1 MDKIREREVQSKR
14 TLLIAD
20 DDVISGDILSSFFE
34 EEFNIL
40 RAYSGKET
48 LKTLS
53 QHLDIIDLVLLDIY
67 MPDGDGFTI
76 LKARQEDKEIKK
88 IPFIVITGEADIER
102 DCFHLGVNDFVRKPF
117 SNPEIIVAR
126 VKRMIELYEDRSII
140 KEVKTDKLTNLYSIE
155 FFKKFCVQFDEAKPD
170 ISKDMVSINITRF
183 RLLNELYGKNYSD
196 EVLKNIAKFLEKFVD
211 KVKGF
216 ASHTSGGDFLM
227 YCSHQENYQEFVDGL
242 INHLEKLAN
251 ASSVHLHIGVYPNVD
266 PALDKDLAIGRAH
279 NVANSIQGDSTIYA
293 LYDSKVEEKIFF
305 EEELIN
311 SFKNSLKNH
320 EFKVFYQPKYNIQGK
335 KNHLSS
341 AEALIRWVHPKYGMI
356 SPGVFIPL
364 FEENGFIQLLDAYV
378 FEEVARQQAEWEKKF
393 GVYLPVSVNVS
404 RVDIHNP
411 NLEKELLEAVD
422 KAHVPHDKYYLEITE
437 SAYSQDKQEVINLVK
452 SLKEKGFLIEID
464 DFGSGYSSLNVVSE
478 LPFDVLK
485 IDMVFMKKIDEHP
498 MNKDIVRMILALC
511 KKMGATSIAEGV
523 ETEEHYKFLK
533 ESGCDVIQGYYF
545 SKPLPENEFIKLM
558 EKEYQNGR

>member
-1 MDKIREREVQSKR
+1 MDKIREKEVQSKR

-20 DDVISGDILSSFFE
+20 DDAISGDILSSFFE

-53 QHLDIIDLVLLDIY
+53 AHLDIIDLVLLDIY

-76 LKARQEDKEIKK
+76 LKARQDNPDIKK
-88 IPFIVITGEADIER
+88 IPFIAITGENDIER
-102 DCFHLGVNDFVRKPF
+102 DCFHLGVNDFIRKPF
-117 SNPEIIVAR
+117 SSPEIIVAR

-155 FFKKFCVQFDEAKPD
+155 FFKKFCVQFDEAQPK
-170 ISKDMVSINITRF
+170 ILKDMVSINITRF
-183 RLLNELYGKNYSD
+183 RLLNELYGKDYSD
-196 EVLKNIAKFLEKFVD
+196 EVLKNIAKFLVD
-211 KVKGF
+211 FLDKEKGF

-227 YCSHQENYQEFVDGL
+227 YCSHQEDYQLFVDAL
-242 INHLEKLAN
+242 LNHLEKLIN
-251 ASSVHLHIGVYPNVD
+251 PSSVHLHIGVYPNVD
-266 PALDKDLAIGRAH
+266 PALDKDIVIGRAM

-293 LYDSKVEEKIFF
+293 LYDSKLEEKIFF

-320 EFKVFYQPKYNIQGK
+320 EFKVFYQPKYNIQGD
-335 KNHLSS
+335 KNRLSS
-341 AEALIRWVHPKYGMI
+341 AEALIRWIHPKYGMI

-364 FEENGFIQLLDAYV
+364 FEENGFIQLLDNFV
-378 FEEVARQQAEWEKKF
+378 FQEVAKQQAIWKDKF

-411 NLEKELLEAVD
+411 NLENEILEAVD
-422 KAHVPHDKYYLEITE
+422 KAHVPHNKYYLEITE
-437 SAYSQDKQEVINLVK
+437 SAYSQDKQEVINLVN

-464 DFGSGYSSLNVVSE
+464 DFGSGYSSLNVISE

-485 IDMVFMKKIDEHP
+485 IDMVFMKKINDHP
-498 MNKDIVRMILALC
+498 MNKDIVKMILDIT
-511 KKMGATSIAEGV
+511 KKIGATSVAEGV

-533 ESGCDVIQGYYF
+533 ECGCDVIQGYYF
-545 SKPLPENEFIKLM
+545 SKPLPENEFTALM
-558 EKEYQNGR
+558 EREYKK

>member
-34 EEFNIL
+34 KEFNIL

-53 QHLDIIDLVLLDIY
+53 THLDIIDLVLLDIY

-76 LKARQEDKEIKK
+76 LKARQENKEIKK
-88 IPFIVITGEADIER
+88 LPFIVITGEADIER
-102 DCFHLGVNDFVRKPF
+102 DCFYLGVNDFIRKPF

-155 FFKKFCVQFDEAKPD
+155 FFKKFCIQFDEAKSD

-196 EVLKNIAKFLEKFVD
+196 EVLKNIAKFLEHFVD

-216 ASHTSGGDFLM
+216 ASHTSGGDFLV
-227 YCSHQENYQEFVDGL
+227 YCTHQDDYQSFVNDL
-242 INHLEKLAN
+242 LNHLES
-251 ASSVHLHIGVYPNVD
+251 SSVHLHIGIYPNVD
-266 PALDKDLAIGRAH
+266 PLLDKDLVIGRAH

-293 LYDSKVEEKIFF
+293 IYDSKVEEKVFF

-311 SFKNSLKNH
+311 SFKNSLKNR
-320 EFKVFYQPKYNIQGK
+320 EFKVFYQPKYNIQGD
-335 KNHLSS
+335 KNRLSS
-341 AEALIRWVHPKYGMI
+341 AEALIRWVHPKHGMI

-364 FEENGFIQLLDAYV
+364 FEENGFIQQLDAYV
-378 FEEVARQQAEWEKKF
+378 FEEVARQQAEWKEKF
-393 GVYLPVSVNVS
+393 GIYLPVSVNVS

-411 NLEKELLEAVD
+411 NLEKEILEAVD
-422 KAHVPHDKYYLEITE
+422 KVHVPHDKYYLEITE
-437 SAYSQDKQEVINLVK
+437 SAYSQDKQEVISLVT

-464 DFGSGYSSLNVVSE
+464 DFGSGYSSLNVISE

-498 MNKDIVRMILALC
+498 MNRDIVKMILALC
-511 KKMGATSIAEGV
+511 KKIGATSVAEGV

-533 ESGCDVIQGYYF
+533 ECGCDVIQGYYF
-545 SKPLPENEFIKLM
+545 SKPLPENEFTALM
-558 EKEYQNGR
+558 EREYQNGR

>member
-102 DCFHLGVNDFVRKPF
+102 DCFYLGVNDFVRKPF

-155 FFKKFCVQFDEAKPD
+155 FFKKFCVQFDEVKPD

-196 EVLKNIAKFLEKFVD
+196 EVLKNIAKFLEHFVD

-227 YCSHQENYQEFVDGL
+227 YCSHQDNYQEFVDGL
-242 INHLEKLAN
+242 INHLEQLTN

-279 NVANSIQGDSTIYA
+279 NVANSISGDSTIYA

-305 EEELIN
+305 EEELID
-311 SFKNSLKNH
+311 SFKNSLKNR
-320 EFKVFYQPKYNIQGK
+320 EFKVFYQPKYNIQGE

-341 AEALIRWVHPKYGMI
+341 AEALIRWIHPKHGMI

-393 GVYLPVSVNVS
+393 GVFLPVSVNVS

-411 NLEKELLEAVD
+411 NLEKELLDAVD

-485 IDMVFMKKIDEHP
+485 IDMVFIKKIDEHP
-498 MNKDIVRMILALC
+498 MNKDIVKMILALC
-511 KKMGATSIAEGV
+511 KKMGATSVAEGV

>member
-34 EEFNIL
+34 KEFNIL

-53 QHLDIIDLVLLDIY
+53 THLDIIDLVLLDIY

-76 LKARQEDKEIKK
+76 LKARQENKEIKK
-88 IPFIVITGEADIER
+88 LPFIVITGEADIER
-102 DCFHLGVNDFVRKPF
+102 DCFHLGVNDFIRKPF

-155 FFKKFCVQFDEAKPD
+155 FFKKFCIQFDEAKSD

-196 EVLKNIAKFLEKFVD
+196 EVLKNIAKFLEHFVD

-216 ASHTSGGDFLM
+216 ASHTSGGDFLV
-227 YCSHQENYQEFVDGL
+227 YCTHQDDYQSFVNDL
-242 INHLEKLAN
+242 LNHLES
-251 ASSVHLHIGVYPNVD
+251 SSVHLHIGICPNVD
-266 PALDKDLAIGRAH
+266 PLLDKDLVIGRAH

-293 LYDSKVEEKIFF
+293 LYDSKVEEKVFF

-311 SFKNSLKNH
+311 SFKNSLKNR
-320 EFKVFYQPKYNIQGK
+320 EFKVFYQPKYNIQGD
-335 KNHLSS
+335 KNCLSS
-341 AEALIRWVHPKYGMI
+341 AEALIRWVHPKHGMI

-364 FEENGFIQLLDAYV
+364 FEENGFIQQLDAYV
-378 FEEVARQQAEWEKKF
+378 FEEVARQQAEWKEKF
-393 GVYLPVSVNVS
+393 GIYLPVSVNVS

-411 NLEKELLEAVD
+411 NLEKEILEAVD
-422 KAHVPHDKYYLEITE
+422 KVHVPHDKYYLEITE
-437 SAYSQDKQEVINLVK
+437 SAYSQDKQEVISLVT

-464 DFGSGYSSLNVVSE
+464 DFGSGYSSLNVISE

-498 MNKDIVRMILALC
+498 MNRDIVKMILALC
-511 KKMGATSIAEGV
+511 KKIGATSVAEGV

-533 ESGCDVIQGYYF
+533 ECGCDVIQGYYF
-545 SKPLPENEFIKLM
+545 SKPLPENEFTALM
-558 EKEYQNGR
+558 EREYQNGR